1 MMAKAYNFVELG
13 YEDLGDVIHY
23 QPDDFQIIS
32 GDTAGRVCV
41 LMRPPEPTQALQ
53 CKLMGCSIQHDGSN
67 PIWRTIELT
76 EEGVLLLC
84 GWTKEH
90 AHMII
95 DEAGITPEEFIPRMI
110 QELTTAVEFDLAA
123 FRAQVE
129 QK

>member
-1 MMAKAYNFVELG
+1 M
-13 YEDLGDVIHY
+13 
-23 QPDDFQIIS
+23 
-32 GDTAGRVCV
+32 
-41 LMRPPEPTQALQ
+41 
-53 CKLMGCSIQHDGSN
+53 
-67 PIWRTIELT
+67 WRTIELT
-76 EEGVLLLC
+76 EEGALLLS
-84 GWTKEH
+84 GWTIEH